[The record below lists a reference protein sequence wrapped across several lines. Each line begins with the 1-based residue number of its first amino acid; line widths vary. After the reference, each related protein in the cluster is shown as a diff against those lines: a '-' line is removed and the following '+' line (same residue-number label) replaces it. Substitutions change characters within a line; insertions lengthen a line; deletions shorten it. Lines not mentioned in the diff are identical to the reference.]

1 MASSPFAALGSLV
14 GGNGEELSYV
24 EFEFG
29 SGILRPEQMEKLDKL
44 AKALEERPG
53 LRLEIIGR
61 ADREKDRSVLGEIE
75 NKTVD
80 DERLLRLAQD
90 RSGQIK
96 THLVEARGI
105 SAERISLI
113 REQIL
118 DSAEGDQAR
127 TNLNLAGT

>member
-1 MASSPFAALGSLV
+1 
-14 GGNGEELSYV
+14 
-24 EFEFG
+24 
-29 SGILRPEQMEKLDKL
+29 MEKLDKL